1 MSSNGIDPMVIEE
14 TPEALAEKKSRWM
27 DIFDLHPEAADYILQ
42 RADNEGGI
50 EAVVDD
56 LMSYDLVKLVV
67 RGEVEL
73 APPAD
78 EEE

>member
-1 MSSNGIDPMVIEE
+1 MSSNGIDPMLIE
-14 TPEALAEKKSRWM
+14 TPEVLAEKKSRWM

-67 RGEVEL
+67 QGEQLV
-73 APPAD
+73 PPTD
-78 EEE
+78 NEE

>member
-1 MSSNGIDPMVIEE
+1 MIDPMLIE
-14 TPEALAEKKSRWM
+14 TPEALAEKKSRWI
-27 DIFDLHPEAADYILQ
+27 DIFDLHPDAADYILE
-42 RADNEGGI
+42 RAAEDGI

-56 LMSYDLVKLVV
+56 LMSYNLVKLVV
-67 RGEVEL
+67 QGEVEL